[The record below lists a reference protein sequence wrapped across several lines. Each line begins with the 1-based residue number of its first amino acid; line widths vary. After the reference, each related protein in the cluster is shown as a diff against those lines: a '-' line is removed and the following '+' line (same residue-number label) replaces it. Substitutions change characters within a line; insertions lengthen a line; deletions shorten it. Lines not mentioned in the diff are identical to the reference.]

1 ARERGAECARAR
13 GAFARE
19 RARRGAAAQA
29 PRGGRPPPLVEL
41 QQARSATRRRRRLR
55 GGHRAAR
62 ARASPGR
69 DGARSAGRD
78 ARGARARLRGLDR
91 IRGARHPRRGRR
103 RRPRSGPGSQR
114 QAVDAAARGAARGAD
129 RAGPGRRVR
138 ARPPPVRG
146 NRPAM
151 SVNNPLSLGAMLDA
165 AAARRADTPA
175 IVFKDI
181 RISYAELAARA
192 DTFARGLLALGLGP
206 GDHVVIWMP
215 NSVEWNVAN
224 FAIAKI
230 GAVTVTCN
238 SRYKGVELEYVLR
251 QSDAKALVMMDR
263 LETAGIDYREI
274 LRSVV
279 PDVLWQQDRRI
290 VSAKFP
296 ELRHV
301 IVFGAEHDPGCLGAA
316 AVVQRGVRVAISELT
331 KIRVPADA
339 PAAMLYTSGT
349 TGAPKGCLLPHGNFW
364 YKAREYL
371 ALHEWGPDDR
381 CLVPVPYFH
390 IFGALGCITANAL
403 AGSTQVVMEV
413 FDPEEALRLIERERV
428 TIFSGVPTMF
438 ITILGHPGFRDYN
451 LRSLRTGT
459 IGAAPV
465 PVEMMRKILDR
476 EHGLGMDA
484 TVVYGL
490 TEATGGTH
498 FTRLGDP
505 IEQRVSTVGRVTP
518 ELVDRIVDPT
528 TGRECAI
535 GTEGEVCVKGPSLM
549 LGYYKQ
555 PE

>member
-1 ARERGAECARAR
+1 
-13 GAFARE
+13 
-19 RARRGAAAQA
+19 
-29 PRGGRPPPLVEL
+29 
-41 QQARSATRRRRRLR
+41 
-55 GGHRAAR
+55 
-62 ARASPGR
+62 
-69 DGARSAGRD
+69 
-78 ARGARARLRGLDR
+78 
-91 IRGARHPRRGRR
+91 
-103 RRPRSGPGSQR
+103 
-114 QAVDAAARGAARGAD
+114 
-129 RAGPGRRVR
+129 
-138 ARPPPVRG
+138 
-146 NRPAM
+146 M
-151 SVNNPLSLGAMLDA
+151 SVSNPLSLGEMLDA

-192 DTFARGLLALGLGP
+192 DAFARGLLALGLGP

-301 IVFGAEHDPGCLGAA
+301 IVFGAEHDPGCLGAD
-316 AVVQRGVRVAISELT
+316 AVVRRGAKVAPGELA
-331 KIRVPADA
+331 KIRVAPEA

-349 TGAPKGCLLPHGNFW
+349 TGAPKGCLLSHGNFW

-555 PE
+555 PEATADKIRDGWLHTGDMGVKDAQGYLRITGRLSDMIIVGGFNTYPAEIENFYLRHPKILDVSIVGVPDPVLGEVVMAFVIPKAGASLTAQEIRDFAKDQIANFKIPKYVEIVSEFPLTGSGKVQKFKQKAWAVETYGFSAPA

>member
-1 ARERGAECARAR
+1 
-13 GAFARE
+13 
-19 RARRGAAAQA
+19 
-29 PRGGRPPPLVEL
+29 
-41 QQARSATRRRRRLR
+41 
-55 GGHRAAR
+55 
-62 ARASPGR
+62 
-69 DGARSAGRD
+69 
-78 ARGARARLRGLDR
+78 
-91 IRGARHPRRGRR
+91 
-103 RRPRSGPGSQR
+103 
-114 QAVDAAARGAARGAD
+114 
-129 RAGPGRRVR
+129 
-138 ARPPPVRG
+138 
-146 NRPAM
+146 M
-151 SVNNPLSLGAMLDA
+151 SVNNPLSLGEMLDA

-192 DTFARGLLALGLGP
+192 DAFARGLLALGLGP

-215 NSVEWNVAN
+215 NSIEWNVAN

-301 IVFGAEHDPGCLGAA
+301 IVFGAEHDPGCLGAD
-316 AVVQRGVRVAISELT
+316 AVVRRGAKVAPGELA
-331 KIRVPADA
+331 KIRVAPEA

-349 TGAPKGCLLPHGNFW
+349 TGAPKGCLLSHGNFW

-438 ITILGHPGFRDYN
+438 ITILGHPGFGDYN

-555 PE
+555 PEATADKIRDGWLHTGDMGVKDAQGYLRITGRLSDMIIVGGFNTYPAEIENFYLRHPKILDVSIVGVPDPVLGEVVMAFVIPKAGASLTAQEIRDFAKDQIANFKIPKYVEIVSEFPLTGSGKVQKFKQKAWAVETYGFSAPA

>member
-1 ARERGAECARAR
+1 
-13 GAFARE
+13 
-19 RARRGAAAQA
+19 
-29 PRGGRPPPLVEL
+29 
-41 QQARSATRRRRRLR
+41 
-55 GGHRAAR
+55 
-62 ARASPGR
+62 
-69 DGARSAGRD
+69 
-78 ARGARARLRGLDR
+78 
-91 IRGARHPRRGRR
+91 
-103 RRPRSGPGSQR
+103 
-114 QAVDAAARGAARGAD
+114 
-129 RAGPGRRVR
+129 
-138 ARPPPVRG
+138 
-146 NRPAM
+146 M

-192 DTFARGLLALGLGP
+192 DAFARGLLALGLGP

-215 NSVEWNVAN
+215 NSIEWNVAN

-301 IVFGAEHDPGCLGAA
+301 IVFGAEHDPGCLGAD
-316 AVVQRGVRVAISELT
+316 AVVRRGAKVAPGELA
-331 KIRVPADA
+331 KIRVAPEA

-349 TGAPKGCLLPHGNFW
+349 TGAPKGCLLSHGNFW

-555 PE
+555 PEATADKIRDGWLHTGDMGVKDAQGYLRITGRLSDMIIVGGFNTYPAEIENFYLRHPKILDVSIVGVPDPVLGEVVMAFVIPKAGASLTAQEIRDFAKDQIANFKIPKYVEIVSEFPLTGSGKVQKFKQKAWAVETYGFSAPA

>member
-1 ARERGAECARAR
+1 
-13 GAFARE
+13 
-19 RARRGAAAQA
+19 
-29 PRGGRPPPLVEL
+29 
-41 QQARSATRRRRRLR
+41 
-55 GGHRAAR
+55 
-62 ARASPGR
+62 
-69 DGARSAGRD
+69 
-78 ARGARARLRGLDR
+78 
-91 IRGARHPRRGRR
+91 
-103 RRPRSGPGSQR
+103 
-114 QAVDAAARGAARGAD
+114 
-129 RAGPGRRVR
+129 
-138 ARPPPVRG
+138 
-146 NRPAM
+146 M
-151 SVNNPLSLGAMLDA
+151 SVNNPLSLGEMLDA

-301 IVFGAEHDPGCLGAA
+301 IVFGAEHDPGCLGAD
-316 AVVQRGVRVAISELT
+316 AVVRRGAKVAPGELA
-331 KIRVPADA
+331 KIRVAPEA

-349 TGAPKGCLLPHGNFW
+349 TGAPKGCLLSHGNFW

-555 PE
+555 PEATADKIRDGWLHTGDMGVKDAQGYLRITGRLSDMIIVGGFNTYPAEIENFYLRHPKILDVSIVGVPDPVLGEVVMAFVIPKAGASLTAQEIRDFAKDQIANFKIPKYVEIVSEFPLTGSGKVQKFKQKAWAVETYGFSAPA

>member
-1 ARERGAECARAR
+1 
-13 GAFARE
+13 
-19 RARRGAAAQA
+19 
-29 PRGGRPPPLVEL
+29 
-41 QQARSATRRRRRLR
+41 
-55 GGHRAAR
+55 
-62 ARASPGR
+62 
-69 DGARSAGRD
+69 
-78 ARGARARLRGLDR
+78 
-91 IRGARHPRRGRR
+91 
-103 RRPRSGPGSQR
+103 
-114 QAVDAAARGAARGAD
+114 
-129 RAGPGRRVR
+129 
-138 ARPPPVRG
+138 
-146 NRPAM
+146 M
-151 SVNNPLSLGAMLDA
+151 SVNNPLSLGEMLDA

-175 IVFKDI
+175 IVLKDI

-192 DTFARGLLALGLGP
+192 DAFARGLLALGLGP

-215 NSVEWNVAN
+215 NSIEWNVAN

-301 IVFGAEHDPGCLGAA
+301 IVFGAEHDPGCLGAD
-316 AVVQRGVRVAISELT
+316 AVVRRGAKVAPGELA
-331 KIRVPADA
+331 KIRVAPEA

-349 TGAPKGCLLPHGNFW
+349 TGAPKGCLLSHGNFW

-555 PE
+555 PEATADKIRDGWLHTGDMGVKDAQGYLRITGRLSDMIIVGGFNTYPAEIENFYLRHPKILDVSIVGVPDPVLGEVVMAFVIPKAGASLTAQEIRDFAKDQIANFKIPKYVEIVSEFPLTGSGKVQKFKQKAWAVETYGLSAPV

>member
-1 ARERGAECARAR
+1 
-13 GAFARE
+13 
-19 RARRGAAAQA
+19 
-29 PRGGRPPPLVEL
+29 
-41 QQARSATRRRRRLR
+41 
-55 GGHRAAR
+55 
-62 ARASPGR
+62 
-69 DGARSAGRD
+69 
-78 ARGARARLRGLDR
+78 
-91 IRGARHPRRGRR
+91 
-103 RRPRSGPGSQR
+103 
-114 QAVDAAARGAARGAD
+114 
-129 RAGPGRRVR
+129 
-138 ARPPPVRG
+138 
-146 NRPAM
+146 M
-151 SVNNPLSLGAMLDA
+151 SVNNPLSLGEMLDA

-192 DTFARGLLALGLGP
+192 DAFARGLLALGLGP

-301 IVFGAEHDPGCLGAA
+301 IVFGAEHDPGCLGAD
-316 AVVQRGVRVAISELT
+316 AVVRRGAKVAPGELA
-331 KIRVPADA
+331 KIRVAPEA

-349 TGAPKGCLLPHGNFW
+349 TGAPKGCLLSHGNFW

-555 PE
+555 PEATADKIRDGWLHTGDMGVKDAQGYLRITGRLSDMIIVGGFNTYPAEIENFYLRHPKILDVSIVGVPDPVLGEVVMAFVIPKAGASLTAQEIRDFAKDQIANFKIPKYVEVVSEFPLTGSAKVQKFKQKAWAVETYGLSAPV

>member
-1 ARERGAECARAR
+1 
-13 GAFARE
+13 
-19 RARRGAAAQA
+19 
-29 PRGGRPPPLVEL
+29 
-41 QQARSATRRRRRLR
+41 
-55 GGHRAAR
+55 
-62 ARASPGR
+62 
-69 DGARSAGRD
+69 
-78 ARGARARLRGLDR
+78 
-91 IRGARHPRRGRR
+91 
-103 RRPRSGPGSQR
+103 
-114 QAVDAAARGAARGAD
+114 
-129 RAGPGRRVR
+129 
-138 ARPPPVRG
+138 
-146 NRPAM
+146 M
-151 SVNNPLSLGAMLDA
+151 SMNNPLSLGEMLDA

-192 DTFARGLLALGLGP
+192 DAFARGLLALGLEP

-301 IVFGAEHDPGCLGAA
+301 IVFGAEHDPGCLGAD
-316 AVVQRGVRVAISELT
+316 AVVRRGAKVAPGELA
-331 KIRVPADA
+331 KIRVAPEA

-349 TGAPKGCLLPHGNFW
+349 TGAPKGCLLSHGNFW

-476 EHGLGMDA
+476 EH
-484 TVVYGL
+484 
-490 TEATGGTH
+490 

-555 PE
+555 PEATADKIRDGWLHTGDMGVKDAQGYLRITGRLSDMIIVGGFNTYPAEIENFYLRHPKILDVSIVGVPDPVLGEVVMAFVIPKAGASLTAQEIRDFAKDQIANFKIPKYVEIVSEFPLTGSAKVQKFKQKAWAVETYGLSAQA

>member
-1 ARERGAECARAR
+1 
-13 GAFARE
+13 
-19 RARRGAAAQA
+19 
-29 PRGGRPPPLVEL
+29 
-41 QQARSATRRRRRLR
+41 
-55 GGHRAAR
+55 
-62 ARASPGR
+62 
-69 DGARSAGRD
+69 
-78 ARGARARLRGLDR
+78 
-91 IRGARHPRRGRR
+91 
-103 RRPRSGPGSQR
+103 
-114 QAVDAAARGAARGAD
+114 
-129 RAGPGRRVR
+129 
-138 ARPPPVRG
+138 
-146 NRPAM
+146 M
-151 SVNNPLSLGAMLDA
+151 SVNNPLSLGEMLDA

-175 IVFKDI
+175 IVLKDI

-192 DTFARGLLALGLGP
+192 DAFARGLLALGLGP

-215 NSVEWNVAN
+215 NSIEWNVAN

-301 IVFGAEHDPGCLGAA
+301 IVFGAEHDPGCLGAD
-316 AVVQRGVRVAISELT
+316 AVVRRGAKVAPGELA
-331 KIRVPADA
+331 KIRVAPEA

-349 TGAPKGCLLPHGNFW
+349 TGAPKGCLLSHGNFW

-555 PE
+555 PEATADKIRDGWLHTGDMGVKDSEGYLRITGRLTDMIIVGGFNTYPAEIENFYLGHPKILDVSIVGVPDPVLGEVVMAFVIPKAGAALTPQEIRDFAKDRIANFKVPRHVEIVSEFPLTGSGKVQKFRQKAWAVERYGFSRPA

>member
-1 ARERGAECARAR
+1 
-13 GAFARE
+13 
-19 RARRGAAAQA
+19 
-29 PRGGRPPPLVEL
+29 
-41 QQARSATRRRRRLR
+41 
-55 GGHRAAR
+55 
-62 ARASPGR
+62 
-69 DGARSAGRD
+69 
-78 ARGARARLRGLDR
+78 
-91 IRGARHPRRGRR
+91 
-103 RRPRSGPGSQR
+103 
-114 QAVDAAARGAARGAD
+114 
-129 RAGPGRRVR
+129 
-138 ARPPPVRG
+138 
-146 NRPAM
+146 M
-151 SVNNPLSLGAMLDA
+151 SVNNPLSLGEMLDA

-192 DTFARGLLALGLGP
+192 DAFARGLLALGLGP

-251 QSDAKALVMMDR
+251 QSDAKALVTMDR

-301 IVFGAEHDPGCLGAA
+301 IVFGAEHDPGCLGAD
-316 AVVQRGVRVAISELT
+316 AVVRRGAKVAPGELA
-331 KIRVPADA
+331 KIRVAPEA

-349 TGAPKGCLLPHGNFW
+349 TGAPKGCLLSHGNFW

-438 ITILGHPGFRDYN
+438 ITILGHPGFGDYN

-555 PE
+555 PEATADKIRDGWLHTGDMGVKDAQGYLRITGRLSDMIIVGGFNTYPAEIENFYLRHPKILDVSIVGVPDPVLGEVVMAFVIPKAGASLTAQEIRDFAKDQIANFKIPKYVEIVSEFPLTGSGKVQKFKQKAWAVETYGFSAPA

>member
-1 ARERGAECARAR
+1 
-13 GAFARE
+13 
-19 RARRGAAAQA
+19 
-29 PRGGRPPPLVEL
+29 
-41 QQARSATRRRRRLR
+41 
-55 GGHRAAR
+55 
-62 ARASPGR
+62 
-69 DGARSAGRD
+69 
-78 ARGARARLRGLDR
+78 
-91 IRGARHPRRGRR
+91 
-103 RRPRSGPGSQR
+103 
-114 QAVDAAARGAARGAD
+114 
-129 RAGPGRRVR
+129 
-138 ARPPPVRG
+138 
-146 NRPAM
+146 M

-192 DTFARGLLALGLGP
+192 DAFARGLLALGLGP

-301 IVFGAEHDPGCLGAA
+301 IVFGAEHDPGCLGAD
-316 AVVQRGVRVAISELT
+316 AVVRRGAKVAPGELA
-331 KIRVPADA
+331 KIRVAPEA

-349 TGAPKGCLLPHGNFW
+349 TGAPKGCLLSHGNFW

-438 ITILGHPGFRDYN
+438 ITILGHPGFGDYN

-555 PE
+555 PEATADKIRDGWLHTGDMGVKDAQGYLRITGRLSDMIIVGGFNTYPAEIENFYLRHPKILDVSIVGVPDPVLGEVVMAFVIPKAGASLTAQEIRDFAKDQIANFKIPKYVEIVSEFPLTGSGKGKKFKQKAWAVETYGLSAPA

>member
-1 ARERGAECARAR
+1 
-13 GAFARE
+13 
-19 RARRGAAAQA
+19 
-29 PRGGRPPPLVEL
+29 
-41 QQARSATRRRRRLR
+41 
-55 GGHRAAR
+55 
-62 ARASPGR
+62 
-69 DGARSAGRD
+69 
-78 ARGARARLRGLDR
+78 
-91 IRGARHPRRGRR
+91 
-103 RRPRSGPGSQR
+103 
-114 QAVDAAARGAARGAD
+114 
-129 RAGPGRRVR
+129 
-138 ARPPPVRG
+138 
-146 NRPAM
+146 M

-192 DTFARGLLALGLGP
+192 DAFARGLLALGLGP

-215 NSVEWNVAN
+215 NSIEWNVAN

-301 IVFGAEHDPGCLGAA
+301 IVFGAEHDPGCLGAD
-316 AVVQRGVRVAISELT
+316 AVVRRGAKVAPGELA
-331 KIRVPADA
+331 KIRVAPEA

-349 TGAPKGCLLPHGNFW
+349 TGAPKGCLLSHSNFW

-555 PE
+555 PEATADKIRDGWLHTGDMGVKDAQGYLRITGRLSDMIIVGGFNTYPAEIENFYLRHPKILDVSIVGVPDPVLGEVVMAFVIPKAGASLTAQEIRDFAKDQIANFKIPKYVEIVSEFPLTGSAKVQKFKQKAWAIETYGFSGPA

>member
-1 ARERGAECARAR
+1 
-13 GAFARE
+13 
-19 RARRGAAAQA
+19 
-29 PRGGRPPPLVEL
+29 
-41 QQARSATRRRRRLR
+41 
-55 GGHRAAR
+55 
-62 ARASPGR
+62 
-69 DGARSAGRD
+69 
-78 ARGARARLRGLDR
+78 
-91 IRGARHPRRGRR
+91 
-103 RRPRSGPGSQR
+103 
-114 QAVDAAARGAARGAD
+114 
-129 RAGPGRRVR
+129 
-138 ARPPPVRG
+138 
-146 NRPAM
+146 M
-151 SVNNPLSLGAMLDA
+151 SVNNPLSLGEMLDA

-192 DTFARGLLALGLGP
+192 DAFARGLLALGLGP

-301 IVFGAEHDPGCLGAA
+301 IVFGAEHDPGCLGAD
-316 AVVQRGVRVAISELT
+316 AVVRRGAKVAPGELA
-331 KIRVPADA
+331 KIRVAPEA

-349 TGAPKGCLLPHGNFW
+349 TGAPKGCLLSHGNFW

-555 PE
+555 PEATADKIRDGWLHTGDMGVKDAQGYLRITGRLSDMIIVGGFNTYPAEIENFYLRHPKILDVSIVGVPDPVLGEVVMAFVIPKAGASLTAQEIRDFAKDQIANFKIPKYVEIVSEFPLTGSGKVKKFKQKAWAVETYGLSAPA